1 MVQVAD
7 QIAQI
12 YANPNYTDDQ
22 KKLMVDRLLA
32 GQPVT
37 EYKRQTEAPDM
48 PEPVVSEVAPAPPR
62 PEWVPDY
69 HKRFSP
75 TFISFSAN
83 NTFPLVGGKKEA
95 QIRELLVGDFT
106 KLAALMPRWKN
117 HLLGDENLNPFIM
130 DENDQFNPV
139 RLISLL
145 VTRAMEEW
153 DFQRNCPTGFAL
165 SFYQTLKEFLGNPDE
180 IEINDFL
187 NSRPEE
193 LIDLVIGIYRA
204 NVGFFTKVSA
214 RFGIIG
220 DIKTVFSTLFSGL
233 KKILK
238 ESGERLSSLSL
249 DNGQQEVKTNPTL
262 PVPAPSGKASGGGMI
277 PSSFRSAK
285 RQKGS

>member
-7 QIAQI
+7 QIGSI
-12 YANPNYTDDQ
+12 YANPNYTDEQ
-22 KKLMVDRLLA
+22 KKMMVDRLLA
-32 GQPVT
+32 GQPVS
-37 EYKRQTEAPDM
+37 EYKRQTEVSAN

-62 PEWVPDY
+62 PQWVPDY

-75 TFISFSAN
+75 TFISFSSQ

-95 QIRELLVGDFT
+95 VIRELLVGDFT

-130 DENDQFNPV
+130 DENEQFNPV
-139 RLISLL
+139 KLISLL
-145 VTRAMEEW
+145 ITRAMEEW
-153 DFQRNCPTGFAL
+153 DFERNCPSGFTL

-204 NVGFFTKVSA
+204 NVGFFTKVSH

-249 DNGQQEVKTNPTL
+249 DSETQKAETNQTL
-262 PVPAPSGKASGGGMI
+262 LAQGPNGKAFGGGMT
-277 PSSFRSAK
+277 PSSSRSAK
-285 RQKGS
+285 RQRGS